1 MKSATKERFF
11 WWVLVPALVA
21 VLATLAVLQYRW
33 SAQVSA
39 ATRAQMQSN
48 VNTSLTLFRQD
59 MSRELGAVCLEIR
72 SSTAGVETLRPADL
86 SQAIKHWQ
94 QTAAHPA
101 LVAQV
106 YVWRDSDKASLLHL
120 DTSRDQL
127 ESVDWPSDFDRLKQR
142 LKDMVPPP
150 PRSPAFMAPS
160 FEPRRH
166 NGHRHRQTQDRPGGR
181 PPDAFLPWLVDES
194 IPALVSPMRSRGVP
208 GDSSNPSVATW
219 IIVRLN
225 ANVLE
230 KEVFP
235 ELTHKYFRGA
245 NGLDYHVAVRGGV
258 SGTDRV
264 LYSSDSRFA
273 ENTNLVPDAAL
284 NLFGP
289 FFHRTPTA
297 NQGTDQISVTVRGA
311 PNPRSGAPDDRRNQG
326 FDRGVRLEPIQ
337 YLPEDPVWEIV
348 VKHQRGS
355 VEAVVNM
362 LHQRNLM
369 LSFGVLAL
377 LAATMT
383 LVLVATQRARRLAA
397 LQMNFVAGVSHELR
411 TPLAVISSAAENIAH
426 GLISD
431 PKQLA
436 RYSASILKQT
446 RQLTHLVEQVLL
458 FASTQQKQ
466 GDYPLRAVDIGEV
479 IDAAL
484 ENTSGMINASGI
496 AVERNLEP
504 GLPPVAADFAA
515 LAQCLQ
521 NLITNAIKYGG
532 DGRWMGIRAYSVKE
546 EGLIRGVDV
555 TVRDK
560 GIGIPSDEIKHIFEP
575 FYRSPSV
582 AGSSLHG
589 TGLGLPLA
597 RTVIEAMRGR
607 LTVESEPGKGSAFTI
622 HLTLASATRLLSEQ
636 AATEGISGETA
647 GDFS

>member
-1 MKSATKERFF
+1 MKPATKERLF
-11 WWVLVPALVA
+11 WWVAVPALVA
-21 VLATLAVLQYRW
+21 VLATLAVLQYRG

-39 ATRAQMQSN
+39 LTKAQMQS
-48 VNTSLTLFRQD
+48 SLQSSLGLFRQD
-59 MSRELGAVCLEIR
+59 FSRELGAVCLEIR
-72 SSTAGVETLRPADL
+72 SGAAGPEGLRPADF
-86 SQAIKHWQ
+86 SQAVKHWQ

-106 YVWRDSDKASLLHL
+106 YIWSNSNNATLFRL

-127 ESVDWPSDFDRLKQR
+127 EETSWPAGFDRLKER
-142 LKDMVPPP
+142 LQEMDSPPSRP
-150 PRSPAFMAPS
+150 TTSFMPRSFM
-160 FEPRRH
+160 PRRH
-166 NGHRHRQTQDRPGGR
+166 NGHMHGQGQNRPGGR
-181 PPDAFLPWLVDES
+181 PPDAFLPWFVDQG
-194 IPALVSPMRSRGVP
+194 IPALVSPVRTHNP
-208 GDSSNPSVATW
+208 GDPANPPLATW
-219 IIVRLN
+219 IIVQLN
-225 ANVLE
+225 QNVVE

-235 ELTHKYFRGA
+235 ELTHKYFRTA
-245 NGLDYHVAVRGGV
+245 GLDYHVAVLGGV
-258 SGTDRV
+258 SGQDRV
-264 LYSSDSRFA
+264 LYSSDSRFS
-273 ENTNLVPDAAL
+273 ENINLIPDAAL
-284 NLFGP
+284 DLFGP
-289 FFHRTPTA
+289 LFHRTPTA
-297 NQGTDQISVTVRGA
+297 NQGTDQISIPVRPRPGA
-311 PNPRSGAPDDRRNQG
+311 QDDRRSPG
-326 FDRGVRLEPIQ
+326 PDRFVRFEPLQ
-337 YLPEDPVWEIV
+337 YMPEDPIWEIV
-348 VKHQRGS
+348 VKHPRGS
-355 VEAVVNM
+355 VEAAVST
-362 LHQRNLM
+362 LHQRNLL

-426 GLISD
+426 GLIAD

-446 RQLTHLVEQVLL
+446 RQLTQLVEQVLL

-466 GDYPLRAVDIGEV
+466 GDYPLRAVDIAEV

-484 ENTSGMINASGI
+484 ENTSSMITASGI
-496 AVERNLEP
+496 AVERNVEA

-532 DGRWMGIRAYSVKE
+532 DGRWMGIRAASVRE
-546 EGLIRGVDV
+546 DGVIRGVDV

-560 GIGIPSDEIKHIFEP
+560 GIGISSEEIKHIFEP

-622 HLTLASATRLLSEQ
+622 HLTLASTAHLVGEQ
-636 AATEGISGETA
+636 TAESLSGETA
-647 GDFS
+647 GNFS